1 MNPATMRSRVRAYLA
16 HRRKLGFIL
25 DTQERHLRGF
35 SSFADRRAP
44 GQPLTTALA
53 LQWATSIGNNRFGYQ
68 AMRYQAVRNLAHFLS
83 ALDPRTQV
91 PPSRLLGS
99 TMIRRQPHIYTPK
112 EVRLMMRQSRQIPH
126 RYHYAALRPLTFE
139 TIIGLM
145 FCTGLRR
152 AEAIRLRLADFDA
165 KTRTILVRQTKSS
178 PPRILPLHPT
188 VVTAL
193 QRYQQARQRIVP
205 FGDHFFVCQR
215 GRPFWPSLITQYFS
229 QVARGVVPN
238 GARSRVRLTDLRHTF
253 ATRRIAAWSRRATP
267 VPHYLMLL
275 SRYMGHKHFNATWWY
290 VSPDLS
296 ALKGAAQLFQ
306 QFQQDKSSNPL

>member
-165 KTRTILVRQTKSS
+165 KPARSWCARPNPAPRGSCPCIRPSS
-178 PPRILPLHPT
+178 PLSSGISRHGNGSSPSEIIFSSANEGGR
-188 VVTAL
+188 
-193 QRYQQARQRIVP
+193 
-205 FGDHFFVCQR
+205 FG
-215 GRPFWPSLITQYFS
+215 
-229 QVARGVVPN
+229 
-238 GARSRVRLTDLRHTF
+238 
-253 ATRRIAAWSRRATP
+253 RA
-267 VPHYLMLL
+267 
-275 SRYMGHKHFNATWWY
+275 
-290 VSPDLS
+290 
-296 ALKGAAQLFQ
+296 
-306 QFQQDKSSNPL
+306 